1 MDPTA
6 ENMRTI
12 YKVMTDKESDSYIPP
27 KVWKQ
32 QMEFFG
38 PEKMEEFIEFR
49 KKQYEMSKS
58 TQERSKNKFHIL
70 NLGEG

>member
-1 MDPTA
+1 MDLEDIISTCEEIDMDPTA

-12 YKVMTDKESDSYIPP
+12 YKVMTDKESDSNIPP

-38 PEKMEEFIEFR
+38 PEKTKEFI
-49 KKQYEMSKS
+49 
-58 TQERSKNKFHIL
+58 
-70 NLGEG
+70 